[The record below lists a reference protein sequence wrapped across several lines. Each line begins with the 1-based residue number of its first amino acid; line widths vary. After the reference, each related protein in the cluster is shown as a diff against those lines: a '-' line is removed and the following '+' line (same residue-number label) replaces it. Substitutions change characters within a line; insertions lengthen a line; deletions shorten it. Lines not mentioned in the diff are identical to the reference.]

1 MYEIIDNTQH
11 INAFHM
17 PQCSTTRP
25 RCCMPVMSPV
35 VFPIAFFLLS
45 RLNYYFQNHVGLT
58 KNPANV
64 PPYIWKIVRI
74 HYVSPY
80 MKIYK

>member
-25 RCCMPVMSPV
+25 RCCMPVISLV
-35 VFPIAFFLLS
+35 LVFPIAFFLYHDSMIISKIMLAKPKTQLIVHHTSGKLS
-45 RLNYYFQNHVGLT
+45 G
-58 KNPANV
+58 
-64 PPYIWKIVRI
+64 
-74 HYVSPY
+74 YVN
-80 MKIYK
+80 MFHHI